1 MNGLSNMGTNP
12 WDAVVVPD
20 GTLKTTMKMEVS
32 QFDRRVEP
40 STSVVV
46 DDDDAELSRAELN
59 ERWRFGLADSGD
71 GVWWKLLSPKN
82 RS

>member
-71 GVWWKLLSPKN
+71 GVWWKFDFCLTW
-82 RS
+82 

>member
-12 WDAVVVPD
+12 WDAVVVSD
-20 GTLKTTMKMEVS
+20 GTLMKTTMKMEVS

-46 DDDDAELSRAELN
+46 VHDDDAESSRDELN
-59 ERWRFGLADSGD
+59 ERWRFGLA